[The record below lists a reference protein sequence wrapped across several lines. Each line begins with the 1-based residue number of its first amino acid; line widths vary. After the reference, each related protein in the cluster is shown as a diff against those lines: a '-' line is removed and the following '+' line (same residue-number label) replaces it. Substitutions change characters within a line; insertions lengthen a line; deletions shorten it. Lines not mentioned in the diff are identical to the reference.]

1 VWPLR
6 ADARA
11 GSSFGIAAGLSGKTF
26 TSESTYQAEMLPCC
40 EPYNGRGI
48 KQISQTRSFL
58 MIGYLIPVGAL
69 FLPPVENMLAV
80 KNPLPLERETM
91 KC

>member
-6 ADARA
+6 ADSRVT
-11 GSSFGIAAGLSGKTF
+11 SCFDVAAGLSGKTF
-26 TSESTYQAEMLPCC
+26 TSESTHQAEMLSCC
-40 EPYNGRGI
+40 EPYSSKGE

-58 MIGYLIPVGAL
+58 MMSYLIPVVAL
-69 FLPPVENMLAV
+69 FLRPVENMLPV
-80 KNPLPLERETM
+80 RNPLPRERETM